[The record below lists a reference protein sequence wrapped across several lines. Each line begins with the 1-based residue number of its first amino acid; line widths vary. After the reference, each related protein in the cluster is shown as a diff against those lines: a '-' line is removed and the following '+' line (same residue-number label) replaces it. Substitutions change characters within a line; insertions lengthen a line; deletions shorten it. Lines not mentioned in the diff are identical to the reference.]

1 MPARK
6 RPPRRSLPA
15 RQDDALAELAALVAA
30 MAPGELEAFATQL
43 PPEDL
48 VLLEHVLAEHH
59 AIGWRRDPASLAHH
73 LDPDGFTVYRYVQL
87 LADRFVDAIEGRTP
101 RQLWSLPGRYGKTTL
116 LRWGLAWALDRR
128 PEGRS
133 IFVSYGDDLALETGA
148 EVRDLLARHDD
159 VLRAQLRK
167 DRRAKDRWLTPSGGG
182 LLAAGIRTGIT
193 GYGASPGG
201 IMVVDDPFK
210 GWQEAHRA
218 TERKDI
224 AERFKGTLRN
234 RLDSE
239 DVPIIVVH
247 HRLHV
252 DDLIGQLQ
260 GEAEDGTGEAWHTL
274 AIPAIAPDPE
284 VAAAAGRTVRPDPL
298 GRAPGEVIEPAR
310 FDLAAVESRHRGLG
324 SSYLVSA
331 LEQQDPQP
339 AEGKELLREW
349 FVLAEASELPRA
361 PELAITSWDLKL
373 KDREA
378 GDYVVGQC
386 WWRQAGGYWLM
397 DQLRGQYDH
406 ATTANAIALLAVRN
420 PQVRTHHVEAAGSFD
435 EVIPE
440 LRKPLAN
447 YRVSDAMAE
456 RLGMTPSER
465 DAVAELRRRGMANL
479 VPNPPRGDKSVR
491 ARAYI
496 APHAESGH
504 VRFPADAPWVPAL
517 LDEVTAFPDGLHD
530 DQVDAMSQALQKLAK
545 GGAVA
550 SAPSGNVRTAPP
562 SAVRQAA
569 PQPRA
574 PRAARASA
582 PRNPLPRRRPL

>member
-6 RPPRRSLPA
+6 RPVRQLPA
-15 RQDDALAELAALVAA
+15 RQDDAHAELAALVAA
-30 MAPGELEAFATQL
+30 MAPAELEAFATQL
-43 PPEDL
+43 PADDL

-59 AIGWRRDPASLAHH
+59 AMGWRRDPASLAHH
-73 LDPDGFTVYRYVQL
+73 LDDSFVVYRYVQL
-87 LADRFVDAIEGRTP
+87 LADRFVDAIEGRRP

-133 IFVSYGDDLALETGA
+133 IFVSYGDDLALESGA
-148 EVRDLLARHDD
+148 EVRDLLARHSD
-159 VLRAQLRK
+159 VLRAQLRR
-167 DRRAKDRWLTPSGGG
+167 DRKARDRWLTPEGGG

-201 IMVVDDPFK
+201 IMIVDDPFK

-252 DDLIGQLQ
+252 EDLIGQLE
-260 GEAEDGTGEAWHTL
+260 GEAEDGTGEDWETL
-274 AIPAIAPDPE
+274 AIPAIAPDPA

-298 GRAPGEVIEPAR
+298 GREPGEVIEPAR
-310 FDLAAVESRHRGLG
+310 FDLAAVQSRHRGLG

-349 FVLAEASELPRA
+349 FVLATSAELPRQ

-378 GDYVVGQC
+378 GDYVVGQA
-386 WWRQAGGYWLM
+386 WWRQAGGFWLM

-406 ATTANAIALLAVRN
+406 ATTANAIALLAVRH
-420 PQVRTHHVEAAGSFD
+420 PEVRTHYVEAAGSSD
-435 EVIPE
+435 EVVPE
-440 LRKPLAN
+440 LRKPVKD

-479 VPNPPRGDKSVR
+479 QLNPAKGDKSVR

-496 APHAESGH
+496 APHAEPGH
-504 VRFPADAPWVPAL
+504 VRLPADAPWVPAL

-545 GGAVA
+545 GAATA
-550 SAPSGNVRTAPP
+550 SAPTGG
-562 SAVRQAA
+562 VRQAA
-569 PQPRA
+569 PGAVRQATPPARA
-574 PRAARASA
+574 TPARQARASA
-582 PRNPLPRRRPL
+582 PRGPIPRRR